1 MFEGV
6 RNATSDK
13 ASPNVP
19 READAGKNASVEQID
34 SVVMTAALYHR
45 LNAAAMTVR
54 QFALAASRAILCPGR
69 TNPLTR
75 AP

>member
-1 MFEGV
+1 MPE
-6 RNATSDK
+6 
-13 ASPNVP
+13 
-19 READAGKNASVEQID
+19 KNASVEQID